1 VILCNDSI
9 LNDVKMELTLV
20 WVFKLDGQYLMNNRL
35 ISDIDFENVVQYLK
49 SIYDILLID

>member
-1 VILCNDSI
+1 
-9 LNDVKMELTLV
+9 MELTLV